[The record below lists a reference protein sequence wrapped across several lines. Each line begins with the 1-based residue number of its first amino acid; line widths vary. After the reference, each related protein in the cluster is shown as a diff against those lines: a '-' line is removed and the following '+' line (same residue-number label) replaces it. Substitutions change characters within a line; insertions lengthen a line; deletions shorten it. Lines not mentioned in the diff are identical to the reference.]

1 MRAVSSFWSGYL
13 VASFLIPL
21 KACQP
26 KKTASTYPSHSNRG
40 RAALNDASTGALLA
54 LLIFLIFLSAF
65 FSSSETA
72 MLSLNRF
79 RLKHLKKQSRA
90 AQRAAHLLERPD
102 RLIGLILIGNNAVN
116 ILAALIAGILF
127 ARWFGPDAGIW
138 VTTILLTLI
147 MLVFAEVTPKTLAA
161 LNPERLAFPYSF
173 ILAIL
178 LHPLSPTFW
187 LVVIVNWITNAF
199 VRLFGVDPTAL
210 TKEQIS
216 PDELRT
222 VVDEAGQLIPDQHQ
236 DMLINILDLE
246 KMTVDDI
253 MVPRNEI
260 IGLDLNDDIE
270 NLTQSILNSD
280 HTRLPVYDGDINKII
295 GTLHLRRVNRLMR
308 TGGEQLTKE
317 AINRYCRKPYF
328 IPEGTSLTVQLVNFQ
343 KKKHRIGFVV
353 NEYGEVEGL
362 ATLDDLLEEI
372 VGDYTTSVA
381 DEELEIEK
389 LSEDEYL
396 VQGGASV
403 RDLNKH
409 SGWRLPTDGAKTL
422 SGFLVEELELIPDG
436 PVSYQFQNLRFETRE
451 IGEKVIE
458 SCRAWRFRKPTPEA
472 DG

>member
-1 MRAVSSFWSGYL
+1 
-13 VASFLIPL
+13 
-21 KACQP
+21 
-26 KKTASTYPSHSNRG
+26 
-40 RAALNDASTGALLA
+40 LNDASNGFLIT

-79 RLKHLKKQSRA
+79 KLKHLKKHSRA
-90 AQRAAHLLERPD
+90 AKRAAHLLERPD

-127 ARWFGPDAGIW
+127 GRWFGAEAGIW
-138 VTTILLTLI
+138 LTTILLTLI

-161 LNPERLAFPYSF
+161 LHPEKLAFPFSF

-187 LVVIVNWITNAF
+187 LVLMVNWITNAI
-199 VRLFGVDPTAL
+199 VRLFGVDPTQL

-222 VVDEAGQLIPDQHQ
+222 VVDEAGHLIPDQHQ

-260 IGLDLNDDIE
+260 VGLNINDEIEDL
-270 NLTQSILNSD
+270 TSAILNSD
-280 HTRLPVYDGDINKII
+280 HTRLPVFEDDINNII
-295 GTLHLRRVNRLMR
+295 GTLHLRRVNRMMKA
-308 TGGEQLTKE
+308 GGDQITKD
-317 AINRYCRKPYF
+317 AIKRFTKKPYF
-328 IPEGTSLTVQLVNFQ
+328 IPENTPLTTQLINFQ
-343 KKKHRIGFVV
+343 KARHRIGFVV

-362 ATLDDLLEEI
+362 ATLDDILEEI

-381 DEELEIEK
+381 DEVEEIQKISEK
-389 LSEDEYL
+389 EFL
-396 VQGGASV
+396 VEGSASL
-403 RDLNKH
+403 RDLNKVAN
-409 SGWRLPTDGAKTL
+409 WKLPIDGPKTV
-422 SGFLVEELELIPDG
+422 SGFLIEELEAIPDG
-436 PVSYQFQNLRFETRE
+436 PVSYQHQNLRFETTE
-451 IGEKVIE
+451 INEKVIQN
-458 SCRAWRFRKPTPEA
+458 CKVWRFRA
-472 DG
+472 DKKEEDT